1 MSSNRSLTFAP
12 VLAWVLSGC
21 AMMETTTTVRT
32 LPGPSTERVRLV
44 RPDAAAV
51 AASWKQEGS
60 SLIGQLSFTNACLT
74 EAVQLNRRT
83 QVTETHPNRT
93 YTTGAYVAGAVMAA
107 VGVVLMANA
116 QGKSEVVHC
125 GTPGLAPKSGDTCE
139 SKAGAWRTMGWV
151 ALGAG
156 VGTALGGVLV
166 HTRKPVIESKDLP
179 SAEQVRVI
187 PNREGC
193 GSTSS
198 LEGAVVRASLSSGGT
213 WTGTADETGVVRIE
227 LAGAAYSQGAHASF
241 TLESVRPSV
250 TPIAVSGSSLGE
262 LELQAV
268 RPSPRRTLASRST
281 SPTAARD

>member
-1 MSSNRSLTFAP
+1 MSSYRSLTFAP

-32 LPGPSTERVRLV
+32 LPGPATERVRLV

-60 SLIGQLSFTNACLT
+60 TLVGQLSFTNACLT
-74 EAVQLNRRT
+74 ETVQLDRRT
-83 QVTETHPNRT
+83 QVTETHPNPT

-107 VGVVLMANA
+107 AGVVFMATA
-116 QGKSEVVHC
+116 HGKSEVVYC
-125 GTPGLAPKSGDTCE
+125 GSPGGAPKSGDTCDSE
-139 SKAGAWRTMGWV
+139 AGAWRTIGWV

-166 HTRKPVIESKDLP
+166 HTRKPVVESKDLP

-187 PNREGC
+187 PNRGGC

-198 LEGAVVRASLSSGGT
+198 LEGAVVRASLSSGGN
-213 WTGTADETGVVRIE
+213 WIGTADETGIVRIE
-227 LAGAAYSQGAHASF
+227 LAGAAYGQRAHASF
-241 TLESVRPSV
+241 TLESVRPGVSRLA
-250 TPIAVSGSSLGE
+250 ISGSPLGE
-262 LELQAV
+262 LDLQTV
-268 RPSPRRTLASRST
+268 RPSPRRAFASKST
-281 SPTAARD
+281 PIAARD